1 MIQLILVWC
10 YVVASN
16 WCEPV
21 VNHLYWFHWTFTPP
35 NAPHRKLFVIKIHF
49 RFKTCVDCGVKCTS
63 VSALSRFSAPRC
75 VGTEPGRS
83 TMSFR
88 STLQPEDSADSDL
101 SYRCINHKYLSDNPD
116 KMQHSGSRHKHH
128 QTLNTHHQQIPA
140 KLTIT
145 WPTHTSATYITHNSH
160 THTHTSHITPKNSRH
175 LSFFLAHKVGSV
187 WCPLSFGWSA
197 FVTRPSSVKIW
208 RLGKLP
214 DFGEGECDNFP
225 SNTGQ
230 CELREHHQKKAR
242 KIKKEKMYTVTNR
255 VFFCFV
261 LDTVSIF
268 NTRQWWCFMDGEV
281 AYVLLLLLKLTL
293 ELPTPGCCGESFCHL
308 TATFVRKQRIVGLF
322 LLFEVG
328 KQTESLGRV

>member
-1 MIQLILVWC
+1 MCKYKRQNICIVYRDRYKVPRGAMIVKLGSCTWNTFGVRHDPADTGMIHGMMLCGGIKLVWTIC
-10 YVVASN
+10 TDSTELLLFHTQCTPQKAFCNQDPFPFQNLRWLRCQVYIGL
-16 WCEPV
+16 CPV
-21 VNHLYWFHWTFTPP
+21 SF
-35 NAPHRKLFVIKIHF
+35 
-49 RFKTCVDCGVKCTS
+49 
-63 VSALSRFSAPRC
+63 FSAPRC

-160 THTHTSHITPKNSRH
+160 STHTSHITPKNSRH

-230 CELREHHQKKAR
+230 CELREHNPKKG
-242 KIKKEKMYTVTNR
+242 KKEVYTVSNR
-255 VFFCFV
+255 VFFLIFSFGY
-261 LDTVSIF
+261 SISILSYMSV
-268 NTRQWWCFMDGEV
+268 TMLHG
-281 AYVLLLLLKLTL
+281 
-293 ELPTPGCCGESFCHL
+293 
-308 TATFVRKQRIVGLF
+308 
-322 LLFEVG
+322 
-328 KQTESLGRV
+328 